1 MPLLKC
7 QVNGMRLREAC
18 ETLSLATE
26 TGHSKFLSIVEQRLA
41 SEEYS
46 VSEVMYG
53 LGQSTFKNMRRKN
66 EWQKPIPQILAEII
80 FGHSGIDVTVD
91 QSLQTFLSL
100 GFEIQL
106 TLDVERHNEEIN
118 GSVTVDLKN
127 LGFEIHE
134 ACTVATDPRN
144 EEFELNVR
152 IGFENLRLSVS
163 SEAQVVTSNS
173 VVGETPNTPDQA
185 SEPDYYGWFE
195 MRLSSRDPLSWL
207 FFSKVEGETLTKKIQ
222 SDGMLAQIRHK
233 TGSPIGAELTAR
245 REALKVRVISEN
257 EVRAPKKMVE
267 QHRDKMCAAVA
278 RKSISGSGTEY
289 VIYRK
294 SLSDGGASA

>member
-118 GSVTVDLKN
+118 GSVTVDCQWQLKFPHF
-127 LGFEIHE
+127 GQSKIPQF
-134 ACTVATDPRN
+134 TG
-144 EEFELNVR
+144 VR
-152 IGFENLRLSVS
+152 LSAVFSDLRLHS
-163 SEAQVVTSNS
+163 
-173 VVGETPNTPDQA
+173 
-185 SEPDYYGWFE
+185 
-195 MRLSSRDPLSWL
+195 
-207 FFSKVEGETLTKKIQ
+207 
-222 SDGMLAQIRHK
+222 
-233 TGSPIGAELTAR
+233 
-245 REALKVRVISEN
+245 
-257 EVRAPKKMVE
+257 
-267 QHRDKMCAAVA
+267 
-278 RKSISGSGTEY
+278 
-289 VIYRK
+289 
-294 SLSDGGASA
+294 